1 MNKNVKSIDAII
13 DSNITDLIKFL
24 NREGIIKEDII
35 QILYNNKEEYIAII
49 YKQYDIWKRRI

>member
-13 DSNITDLIKFL
+13 ASNITDLIKFL

-35 QILYNNKEEYIAII
+35 QILCNNKEEYIAII
-49 YKQYDIWKRRI
+49 YK